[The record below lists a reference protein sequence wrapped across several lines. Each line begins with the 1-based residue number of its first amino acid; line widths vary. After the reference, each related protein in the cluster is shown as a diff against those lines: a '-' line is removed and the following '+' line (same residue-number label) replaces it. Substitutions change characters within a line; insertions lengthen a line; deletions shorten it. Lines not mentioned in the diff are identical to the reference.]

1 MAHETDVVIIG
12 GGLVG
17 ASLALALEPL
27 ELSIDVLESIPFNH
41 DAQPSFDERTI
52 ALTFGSRR
60 VFEAIGIWSE
70 IATDACPIHSIHV
83 SDQGHFG
90 CTHLDRSLI
99 NTDALGYV
107 VPSRTLGHALLNRLQ
122 DSISIRYH
130 APAVVASLQTDGD
143 FVNKSESVAWKNHTP
158 KWCWL
163 RWSRLIKTISTG
175 PMSALHAMGHSHSYR
190 PATSVSPWPG
200 LCPRQRQKPTL
211 NCPTTI
217 FYPVYR

>member
-27 ELSIDVLESIPFNH
+27 ELSIDVLESIPFKH

-60 VFEAIGIWSE
+60 VFEAIGIWSD

-90 CTHLDRSLI
+90 STPVSYTHL
-99 NTDALGYV
+99 
-107 VPSRTLGHALLNRLQ
+107 TL
-122 DSISIRYH
+122 
-130 APAVVASLQTDGD
+130 
-143 FVNKSESVAWKNHTP
+143 
-158 KWCWL
+158 
-163 RWSRLIKTISTG
+163 
-175 PMSALHAMGHSHSYR
+175 
-190 PATSVSPWPG
+190 
-200 LCPRQRQKPTL
+200 
-211 NCPTTI
+211 PTTP
-217 FYPVYR
+217 YV

>member
-41 DAQPSFDERTI
+41 NAQPSFDERTI

-60 VFEAIGIWSE
+60 IFEAIGIWSD

-107 VPSRTLGHALLNRLQ
+107 VPSRTLGHALLNRLK
-122 DSISIRYH
+122 DSTTIRYH
-130 APAVVASLQTDGD
+130 VPAVVASLQTDGD
-143 FVNKSESVAWKNHTP
+143 FVNVRVDNASGDRKARLAVLADGGRSPLGQQIGIRRLEKAYPEVVLVDRKST
-158 KWCWL
+158 
-163 RWSRLIKTISTG
+163 RLNS
-175 PMSALHAMGHSHSYR
+175 SH
-190 PATSVSPWPG
+190 
-200 LCPRQRQKPTL
+200 
-211 NCPTTI
+211 
-217 FYPVYR
+217 